1 MPKFTGFI
9 INAGHLDIEW
19 YQPLHSYR
27 FWTVEALQEFKNAA
41 KRADYKC
48 YILDGQT
55 FPLEEY
61 LEVHPEDK
69 EEMREYI
76 KEGKL
81 AIGPFYTQFDEWLPS
96 AENIIRNCIFGRR
109 YCNNFGGYMKAGYLP
124 DNFGHPFQIPQILQ
138 NFGIDSL
145 LFMRGMPEIQ
155 GGHPD
160 EFIYEGLDGSRV
172 LAIHFR
178 EGYNGAFDMYNK
190 AIDPIQPREV
200 PYYADYLS
208 YEWHRELADH
218 DDPERIAKSL
228 ITNAKK
234 MAHRFPS
241 TIIPLVAGGD
251 HLPPQTNIGDSIRYA
266 NNMQDEI
273 EFIMGTPEDY
283 VKLVRSKMETPP
295 VYKMELIGSK
305 YQYLL
310 MGALSTRSYLKK
322 QNFACEALL
331 EKYAE
336 PITALAFMHGY
347 QDNASLL
354 HEAWRYLLINSAH
367 DSIHGSS
374 VDETHIDMESRFGAS
389 RQIAAGVIHDAMAY
403 MGKRI
408 ARNRSAENE
417 RSVLVYTPVSAAAAQ
432 PVEVYLP
439 ISDESICIISQDGSA
454 LPTQVIKREKAE
466 LNGIG
471 MPRNDLFPHPV
482 YRKVLFLAPLAKD
495 AVSVYTAVKT
505 SSSPDIAL
513 MGDDTYIEN
522 AYLKIY
528 TANGLLSIYD
538 KQADKHY
545 YNLNMLEEEA
555 DAGDAWDYSPP
566 WLLGQLNRT
575 SSVEFSSSL
584 TKIGAVAASIEQK
597 GIMRV
602 PVCLNGDERSA
613 DTVPMPITFTIT
625 LFSNRKRLDVKLQ
638 LDNKAC
644 DHRVR
649 LRIPMNVKA
658 SSIRSQGHLA
668 VIDRPVSRQVE
679 IEPWKQPPTQLL
691 PFREWL
697 AAEDEKNGLAVAFK
711 GLYDYEAINDPLTNK
726 PDVFVTLLR
735 SFEMMGRI
743 NTVQR
748 DGAASEAFRTRG
760 AQCQGIQTF
769 EWSYIPYEV
778 KAMHETTFIEEA
790 QAFLFPPLSHAIRSK
805 AEKNT
810 PAAFHKPFTWKE
822 KNIQLSAFK
831 RAHDLDGFVLRLY
844 ENQGVETDIRLELN
858 GFCRAF
864 ESNMNEDTLSEMA
877 IDVETL
883 QLHFDPYKVITIKLQ

>member
-1 MPKFTGFI
+1 MPKLTGFI

-41 KRADYKC
+41 KRKDYQC
-48 YILDGQT
+48 YVLDGQT

-61 LEVHPEDK
+61 LEVHPED
-69 EEMREYI
+69 EAEMRQYI
-76 KEGKL
+76 KDGKL

-96 AENIIRNCIFGRR
+96 AENIIRNCIFGKR
-109 YCNNFGGYMKAGYLP
+109 YCDRFGGYMKAGYLP
-124 DNFGHPFQIPQILQ
+124 DNFGHPLQIPQILR

-145 LFMRGMPEIQ
+145 LFMRGMPEID

-160 EFIYEGLDGSRV
+160 EFIYEGLDGSRI

-190 AIDPIQPREV
+190 AVDPIQPREV

-208 YEWHRELADH
+208 YEWHKELADH
-218 DDPERIAKSL
+218 DDPQRIAESL
-228 ITNAKK
+228 IANAKK
-234 MAHRFPS
+234 MACWFPS
-241 TIIPLVAGGD
+241 TVVPLAAGGD
-251 HLPPQTNIGDSIRYA
+251 HLPPQTNIGDSIQCA
-266 NNMQDEI
+266 NSMQDEI
-273 EFIMGTPEDY
+273 EFVMGSPEDY
-283 VKLVRSKMETPP
+283 VKLVQSKTASLPA
-295 VYKMELIGSK
+295 YAMELIGSK

-310 MGALSTRSYLKK
+310 MGALSTRSYLKR

-331 EKYAE
+331 ERYAE

-408 ARNRSAENE
+408 QPNRSAENE
-417 RSVLVYTPVSAAAAQ
+417 KSVLVYMPVSTAAAQ

-439 ISDESICIISQDGSA
+439 ISDESIRMISQDGSV
-454 LPTQVIKREKAE
+454 LPTQVIKREEAE

-482 YRKVLFLAPLAKD
+482 YRKVLFLAPPAKD
-495 AVSVYTAVKT
+495 AVPVYTAVKA
-505 SSSPDIAL
+505 SSPQTTAL
-513 MGDDTYIEN
+513 TGDDTHIEN
-522 AYLKIY
+522 AYLKVSA
-528 TANGLLSIYD
+528 ANGFISIYD

-566 WLLGQLNRT
+566 WIPGEINRS
-575 SSVEFSSSL
+575 SSVKFSSSL
-584 TKIGAVAASIEQK
+584 TQIGAVAASIEQK
-597 GIMRV
+597 GILQV
-602 PVCLNGDERSA
+602 PACLHGDERSA
-613 DTVPMPITFTIT
+613 ETVPMPITFTIT
-625 LFSNRKRLDVKLQ
+625 LFSDIKRVDVKLQ
-638 LDNKAC
+638 LDNRAC

-668 VIDRPVSRQVE
+668 VIDRPVSRQAE

-697 AAEDEKNGLAVAFK
+697 AAADENNGLAVAFK
-711 GLYDYEAINDPLTNK
+711 GLYDYEAVNDPLTNQ

-735 SFEMMGRI
+735 SFALMGRR

-748 DGAASEAFRTRG
+748 EGAASEAFQTSG
-760 AQCQGIQTF
+760 AQCQGLQTF
-769 EWSYIPYEV
+769 EWSYIPYEA
-778 KAMHETTFIEEA
+778 KSRHETAFIEEA
-790 QAFLFPPLSHAIRSK
+790 QAFLYPPVSHAIRSK
-805 AEKNT
+805 AEGNA
-810 PAAFHKPFTWKE
+810 PAAFGRPFAWNE
-822 KNIQLSAFK
+822 ENIQFSAFK

-844 ENQGVETDIRLELN
+844 ENQGVATDIQLTLK
-858 GFCRAF
+858 GFCKAY
-864 ESNMNEDTLSEMA
+864 ESNMNEDTLCEMA
-877 IDVETL
+877 IDAETL
-883 QLHFDPYKVITIKLQ
+883 HLHFDPYKAMTIRLQ